1 MTGVMRTA
9 GLRPGTGGFR
19 LMACLATLLLA
30 ACAGSP
36 REAAPGASAES
47 ASPAAAP
54 APAPLL
60 LVSLDGVGADALF
73 KGDTPHLDQIARRGL
88 RSEGMRPAF
97 PSLTFPNHYTVVTGL
112 RPDRHGI
119 IDNRMSDPE
128 LGRFALSDRKAVE
141 EGRWWQDGEPIWAT
155 ARRHG
160 LRSATMF
167 WPGSEASI
175 RGVQPDHWLPY
186 QKDLPKADRVAR
198 VLAWLDLPDGER
210 PHLLTLYF
218 EAVDTAGH
226 TYGPGSAQERA
237 ALRAVDAA
245 IGQLLDGLAARRLDD
260 RVNLVI
266 VSDHGME
273 AIDPARTVY
282 IEDLPGIERAE
293 VVHIGSQ
300 AGFNPLPGQDE
311 ALAQALVGRHGPM
324 QCWRK
329 QDLPAR
335 FGFGTHRRV
344 PAIYCLADP
353 GARIESRARRARP
366 GAPPPNRGAHGY
378 DPAHPAMAALFVADG
393 PDLSDGA
400 VLPAFDNVHVHPLLM
415 ALLGLAPLDGLDGD
429 PAVLAP
435 ALSAGK
441 R

>member
-1 MTGVMRTA
+1 MRGETRMA
-9 GLRPGTGGFR
+9 GPGPGTGGFR
-19 LMACLATLLLA
+19 WLACVAMLLA

-36 REAAPGASAES
+36 REASPGA
-47 ASPAAAP
+47 AAATATP
-54 APAPLL
+54 GAETARAPLL

-73 KGDTPHLDQIARRGL
+73 KGDTPRLDAVARRGL

-97 PSLTFPNHYTVVTGL
+97 PSLTFPNHYTLVTGL

-119 IDNRMSDPE
+119 IDNRMSDPQ
-128 LGRFALSDRKAVE
+128 LGRFALSDRNAVGD
-141 EGRWWQDGEPIWAT
+141 GRWWQDGEPIWAT

-167 WPGSEASI
+167 WPGSEAPI

-186 QKDLPKADRVAR
+186 QQDLPEADRVAR
-198 VLAWLDLPDGER
+198 VLAWLDLPAAER

-226 TYGPGSAQERA
+226 AYGPGSPQERA
-237 ALRAVDAA
+237 AMRTVDAA
-245 IGQLLDGLAARRLDD
+245 VGLLLDGLSARGLDD

-273 AIDPARTVY
+273 AIDPARTVFL
-282 IEDLPGIERAE
+282 EDLPGIELAE

-311 ALAQALVGRHGPM
+311 ALARALVGRHGPVE
-324 QCWRK
+324 CWRK
-329 QDLPAR
+329 ADLPAR

-353 GARIESRARRARP
+353 GARIESRARRERP

-393 PDLSDGA
+393 PDIADGT
-400 VLPAFDNVHVHPLLM
+400 VLPAFDSVHVHPLLM
-415 ALLGLAPLDGLDGD
+415 ALLGLPPLEGLDGD

>member
-1 MTGVMRTA
+1 MMGLARTA
-9 GLRPGTGGFR
+9 GPRPGAGGFR
-19 LMACLATLLLA
+19 RLSRFLACLSVLLV

-36 REAAPGASAES
+36 REAATPAFAE
-47 ASPAAAP
+47 AAAP
-54 APAPLL
+54 SRAPLL

-73 KGDTPHLDQIARRGL
+73 KGETPNLDRIARRGL

-119 IDNRMSDPE
+119 IDNRMVDPE
-128 LGRFALSDRKAVE
+128 LGRFALADRDAVG
-141 EGRWWQDGEPIWAT
+141 EGRWWQDGEPLWAT
-155 ARRHG
+155 ARRYG

-167 WPGSEASI
+167 WPGSEAPI

-186 QKDLPKADRVAR
+186 QKNLAEADRVAR
-198 VLAWLDLPDGER
+198 VLGWLDLPAGER
-210 PHLLTLYF
+210 PQLLTLYF

-237 ALRAVDAA
+237 ALRTVDAA
-245 IGQLLDGLAARRLDD
+245 IGLLLEGLAARGLDGAI
-260 RVNLVI
+260 NLVI

-273 AIDPARTVY
+273 AIDPARTVFL
-282 IEDLPGIERAE
+282 EDLPGIGLAE

-311 ALAQALVGRHGPM
+311 ALARALVGRHGPVE
-324 QCWRK
+324 CWRK

-335 FGFGTHRRV
+335 FQFGSHRRV

-353 GARIESRARRARP
+353 GARIESRARRQRP

-393 PDLSDGA
+393 PDLADA
-400 VLPAFDNVHVHPLLM
+400 TVLPAFDNVHVHPLLM
-415 ALLGLAPLDGLDGD
+415 ALLGLPPLDGLDGD

-435 ALSAGK
+435 ALSAG
-441 R
+441 RR